1 MIHYLLIEWA
11 GARWIWMSVG
21 QPPSGS
27 DASFGGLFAF
37 PGWALEATLE
47 PTGDG
52 VAVDL
57 AWAGVA
63 RLVAMG
69 HRLTTARGEL
79 GWLEEGGAW
88 EDRRPLLLGG
98 IQAEYGGDG
107 EPVAVRLDPRPW
119 EDSGELLSPSELVDD
134 NTWPAAGAT
143 SEGRGYPLVIGRPGE
158 YQRIDGSTAYCSA
171 TPCLPVGSDK
181 VIVANTRVTT
191 STLTIYSEEDADS
204 EAFAVTLQLDSEG
217 HEVAVCDLSAAATIT
232 YDDSYHYWARWP
244 DGGLALATGETLE
257 AAGDI
262 VAWALRQS
270 SLDVDA
276 AALEAIR
283 APLAGFLLGGFLD
296 QSVSPWE
303 WLTQE
308 ILPLLP
314 LRLLQ
319 GPRGIRPVL
328 WRSPSAALAIDSLDV
343 DRAEVARDGRIST
356 VGSGVNDITIRY
368 AWRARTGDYLR
379 SRRLSG
385 SGGHIST
392 AAAVASYRANG
403 RLSAPVIKT
412 EWVYRQE
419 TADRIL
425 LSQMEMLQPRRQIAI
440 VGPLSRLAHL
450 RPLDVVTL
458 SDSSI
463 LLSSVP
469 ALVSRVE
476 WGAGEIRLILELST

>member
-27 DASFGGLFAF
+27 DASFGGIFAF

-69 HRLTTARGEL
+69 HRLITAKGEL
-79 GWLEEGGAW
+79 GWLEEGDTW
-88 EDRRPLLLGG
+88 EERRPLLLGS

-107 EPVAVRLDPRPW
+107 ESVAVRLDPRPW

-181 VIVANTRVTT
+181 VIVAKTRVTT
-191 STLTIYSEEDADS
+191 SSLTIYSEEDDDS
-204 EAFAVTLQLDSEG
+204 EAFAVALQLDSEG
-217 HEVAVCDLSAAATIT
+217 QEVAVCDLSAAATIT
-232 YDDSYHYWARWP
+232 YSDSYTYWARWP
-244 DGGLALATGETLE
+244 DGGLALGTGETLE
-257 AAGDI
+257 QAGDI

-270 SLDVDA
+270 SLNVDA

-283 APLAGFLLGGFLD
+283 APLAGFVLGGFLD
-296 QSVSPWE
+296 ASVSPWE
-303 WLTQE
+303 WLTRE

-314 LRLLQ
+314 LRLIQ
-319 GPRGIRPVL
+319 GPRGMRPAL
-328 WRSPSAALAIDSLDV
+328 WRPPSAALAVDHLDV
-343 DRAEVARDGRIST
+343 DRAEVARDGRIFHIGT
-356 VGSGVNDITIRY
+356 EYNDLTIRY

-379 SRRLSG
+379 FRRLSG

-392 AAAVASYRANG
+392 AAATGSYRARG
-403 RLSAPVIKT
+403 SLPAPKIET

-425 LSQMEMLQPRRQIAI
+425 LSQMEMLHPRRQIAI

-450 RPLDVVTL
+450 RPLDIVLFSSDALYL
-458 SDSSI
+458 SEA
-463 LLSSVP
+463 P
-469 ALVSRVE
+469 ALVARVE
-476 WGAGEIRLILELST
+476 YSATEIRLLLEIPT

>member
-1 MIHYLLIEWA
+1 MIWYLLIEWA
-11 GARWIWMSVG
+11 GARWLWLSEG
-21 QPPSGS
+21 DTPDGA
-27 DASFGGLFAF
+27 DASFAGFFGS
-37 PGWALEATLE
+37 PGWASEATLE

-52 VAVDL
+52 ISCDL

-69 HRLTTARGEL
+69 HRLSTATGEL
-79 GWLEEGGAW
+79 GTINGNWAG
-88 EDRRPLLLGG
+88 RSPVLLGC
-98 IQAEYGGDG
+98 IDAEYGGDG
-107 EPVAVRLDPRPW
+107 EPVTIRLDPRPW
-119 EDSGELLSPSELVDD
+119 EDSGKLLSPDQAVSES
-134 NTWPAAGAT
+134 TWANVPAAT
-143 SEGRGYPLVIGRPGE
+143 DGRGYPLVIGRPGE
-158 YQRIDGSTAYCSA
+158 YQEADGSTAYCSA
-171 TPCLPVGSDK
+171 SPCIPVGSDTLL
-181 VIVANTRVTT
+181 VAAARVTS
-191 STLTIYSEEDADS
+191 STLTVYSELDDDQES
-204 EAFAVTLQLDSEG
+204 FAIDYTLDDQG
-217 HEVAVCDLSAAATIT
+217 QTVATVDLSAAATIT
-232 YDDSYHYWARWP
+232 YDGSGRYWARWP
-244 DGGLALATGETLE
+244 DGGLALGTGETLE

-296 QSVSPWE
+296 ASVSPWE

-314 LRLLQ
+314 LRLIQ
-319 GPRGIRPVL
+319 GPRGMRPAL
-328 WRSPSAALAIDSLDV
+328 WRPPSAALAVDHLDV
-343 DRAEVARDGRIST
+343 DRAEVARDGRIFQIGT
-356 VGSGVNDITIRY
+356 EYNDLTIRY

-379 SRRLSG
+379 FRRLSG

-392 AAAVASYRANG
+392 AAATVSYRARG
-403 RLSAPVIKT
+403 SLPAPKIET

-450 RPLDVVTL
+450 RPLDIVLFSSDALYL
-458 SDSSI
+458 SEA
-463 LLSSVP
+463 P
-469 ALVSRVE
+469 ALVARVE
-476 WGAGEIRLILELST
+476 YSATEIRLLLEIPT

>member
-1 MIHYLLIEWA
+1 MIWYLLIEWA

-27 DASFGGLFAF
+27 DASFGGLFVA
-37 PGWALEATLE
+37 PGWALEASLE

-69 HRLTTARGEL
+69 HQLTTAKGEM
-79 GWLEEGGAW
+79 GWLEDGDTW
-88 EDRRPLLLGG
+88 EERRPLLLGS

-107 EPVAVRLDPRPW
+107 EPVAVRLDPRHW
-119 EDSGELLSPSELVDD
+119 EDSGELLSPGQAVSEL
-134 NTWPAAGAT
+134 TWANVPAAT
-143 SEGRGYPLVIGRPGE
+143 DGRGYPLVIGRAGE
-158 YQRIDGSTAYCSA
+158 YQEADGSTAYCSA
-171 TPCLPVGSDK
+171 SPCIPVGSDTLL
-181 VIVANTRVTT
+181 VAAARVTS
-191 STLTIYSEEDADS
+191 STLTVYSE
-204 EAFAVTLQLDSEG
+204 LDDDQESFTIDYALDDEG
-217 HEVAVCDLSAAATIT
+217 QIVATVDLSAATTIV
-232 YDDSYHYWARWP
+232 YDSSGLFWARWP
-244 DGGLALATGETLE
+244 AGGLAMGTGETLE
-257 AAGDI
+257 QAGDI

-270 SLDVDA
+270 SLEVDA

-296 QSVSPWE
+296 QAVSPWE

-314 LRLLQ
+314 LRLIQ

-328 WRSPSAALAIDSLDV
+328 WRPPSAALAIDSLDV
-343 DRAEVARDGRIST
+343 DRDNVARDGRIT
-356 VGSGVNDITIRY
+356 LVGPEVNDLAIRY

-385 SGGHIST
+385 SGGHLST

-403 RLSAPVIKT
+403 RLSAPVIET

-425 LSQMEMLQPRRQIAI
+425 LSQMEILQPRKRIAVVAPI
-440 VGPLSRLAHL
+440 SRLSHL
-450 RPLDVVTL
+450 RPLDIVLFSDQRLYL
-458 SDSSI
+458 SDA
-463 LLSSVP
+463 P
-469 ALVSRVE
+469 ALVTRIE
-476 WGAGEIRLILELST
+476 WGAAEARILLEIPT